1 VSSTFIFV
9 HGGFGSP
16 AELAPTIPYLESMG
30 HRVLNVDLPSE
41 QADATLEDYASTVVQ
56 VMVETSGPR
65 ILVAHS
71 AGGATIPLVA
81 AQTPVDRIVYVAA
94 VVPQPGQSIYDA
106 IGAET
111 QVAIMSVSVDNG
123 DGTRSFDFDLLASL
137 IPEDKRQAYLEF
149 LRATQ
154 RKQGMKAMYQPWPG
168 STTTSI
174 ASKRSRATLLISAP
188 NGFSMI
194 TRRFV
199 SRYCQH
205 HGLRMPMMTPGN
217 RGSRIRKYS
226 AAMKGIDARAI
237 SRPSVTGTPKIR
249 GPISK
254 EYNRPKNRPAA
265 VAESDGQTTIF
276 VTSLSCEGATP
287 AMGWIMKSKLSEPA
301 RFG

>member
-1 VSSTFIFV
+1 MPSTFIFV

-56 VMVETSGPR
+56 AMVDTSGPR

-137 IPEDKRQAYLEF
+137 VPEDKRQAYLQF

-168 STTTSI
+168 RGIPDIPRSYILCTEDQIIHPDRQI
-174 ASKRSRATLLISAP
+174 AFAALLGVVPIKISSEHSAFAARP
-188 NGFSMI
+188 EELARI
-194 TRRFV
+194 
-199 SRYCQH
+199 
-205 HGLRMPMMTPGN
+205 L
-217 RGSRIRKYS
+217 GSL
-226 AAMKGIDARAI
+226 
-237 SRPSVTGTPKIR
+237 T
-249 GPISK
+249 
-254 EYNRPKNRPAA
+254 
-265 VAESDGQTTIF
+265 
-276 VTSLSCEGATP
+276 
-287 AMGWIMKSKLSEPA
+287 
-301 RFG
+301 